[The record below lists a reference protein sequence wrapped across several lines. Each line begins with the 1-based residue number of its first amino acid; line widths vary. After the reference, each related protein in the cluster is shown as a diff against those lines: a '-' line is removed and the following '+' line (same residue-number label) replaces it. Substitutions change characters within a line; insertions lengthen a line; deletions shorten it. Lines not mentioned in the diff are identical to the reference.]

1 MRAHRTA
8 TCSTANSK
16 ITRRMLL
23 SVPLLAGLSTL
34 TGCTLGSKEKES
46 GSTFDERSLVAWP
59 AKDIWPKLLNEM
71 PQPTQDN
78 YHAATRNKALLQ
90 YIPCYCGCFA
100 NGHTSVFDCYVAE
113 ERPDGSVVLDTMSFG

>member
-1 MRAHRTA
+1 MGRDRTEKHTPSNA
-8 TCSTANSK
+8 K
-16 ITRRMLL
+16 VTRRVLL
-23 SVPLLAGLSTL
+23 SIPLLAGLSSL
-34 TGCTLGSKEKES
+34 TGCTFGSKNDES
-46 GSTFDERSLVAWP
+46 ESTSNDQSLVAWP